1 MNRLASEIM
10 TSAPLVVVHL
20 NDRVPK
26 VAAILRDH
34 HISAAPVV
42 DAEGQLLGLVS
53 EGDLIRHLGTE
64 HSKRK
69 AWWLEL
75 LSEGEDLAGE
85 FLDYLKDENRTAG
98 DVMRREVVT
107 VAEDTSIGEIVDLFA
122 QHKIKRV
129 PVVRGGKL
137 VGIVARADIIRSLA
151 SPA

>member
-1 MNRLASEIM
+1 
-10 TSAPLVVVHL
+10 
-20 NDRVPK
+20 
-26 VAAILRDH
+26 
-34 HISAAPVV
+34 
-42 DAEGQLLGLVS
+42 
-53 EGDLIRHLGTE
+53 
-64 HSKRK
+64 
-69 AWWLEL
+69 L

>member
-10 TSAPLVVVHL
+10 TVAPLIVVHP

-26 VAAILRDH
+26 VASILRDH

-42 DAEGQLLGLVS
+42 DAEGKLLGLVS
-53 EGDLIRHLGTE
+53 ESDLIRHLGTE
-64 HSKRK
+64 HDKRK

-75 LSEGEDLAGE
+75 LSEGEDLATE
-85 FLDYLKDENRTAG
+85 FLDYLKEENRTAG
-98 DVMRREVVT
+98 DVMNREVVS
-107 VAEDTSIGEIVDLFA
+107 VNEATSVGEIVDLFA
-122 QHKIKRV
+122 KHNIKRV
-129 PVVRGGKL
+129 PVVREGKL